1 MPAFVVPFFFVLDPM
16 GTGVLLQ
23 MPKGGSWPEVAW
35 VVFLIFV
42 AIAALA
48 AGLQGWLIKKTNL
61 LERVLL
67 VVAGSLVIVPVASL
81 DAVGVGMF
89 ASVFVIQMLRHKRAA
104 VAT

>member
-1 MPAFVVPFFFVLDPM
+1 M

-61 LERVLL
+61 LERALL
-67 VVAGSLVIVPVASL
+67 VVAGVAR
-81 DAVGVGMF
+81 DHPRQR
-89 ASVFVIQMLRHKRAA
+89 ASTPSASGCSRPSS
-104 VAT
+104 